1 MADTATL
8 NVRMDANTKRD
19 FGLFCE
25 ELGISASSL
34 MNIFA
39 KTVVRNQ
46 AVPFPLTSQ
55 ALSVPQRYARLFP
68 KTQDELMDMLS
79 KADETPVENC
89 LSHEDIIAAVKEH
102 MVNC

>member
-8 NVRMDANTKRD
+8 NVRMDAATKRD
-19 FGLFCE
+19 FGMFCD

-55 ALSVPQRYARLFP
+55 TFSVPDRYAQIFP
-68 KTQDELMDMLS
+68 KSEAELMEMLS
-79 KADETPVENC
+79 KSAATPIENC
-89 LSHEDIIAAVKEH
+89 LSQEEAISVVAEH
-102 MVNC
+102 MEW